1 MKWFIDPDHNDP
13 HTTLWVLSSSERNI
27 QKRLAKVQ
35 VFKNKTACYWF
46 LPNSKGVEANSEERA
61 KQLAFEEVVRCM
73 APVSAKSMAVVRA
86 PFEINRL
93 KLCGSWIPR
102 LRSFRTSALFY
113 SLFELFKFDGEGF
126 LLFTLCIW
134 YRAFQIQ
141 FAFPAR
147 WIKKG
152 VVRRL
157 PKHQLLTIRERL
169 K

>member
-1 MKWFIDPDHNDP
+1 MKWFVDPDYKDP
-13 HTTLWVLSSSERNI
+13 HTTVWVLSSSDRNI
-27 QKRLAKVQ
+27 YRRLARVQ
-35 VFKNKTACYWF
+35 VFKNQTACYWF
-46 LPNSKGVEANSEERA
+46 HDNWIAVATTSEERA

-73 APVSAKSMAVVRA
+73 APVPAKSMAVVRA

-93 KLCGSWIPR
+93 KLCGSLMPR
-102 LRSFRTSALFY
+102 LRSFRTPALFY
-113 SLFELFKFDGEGF
+113 TLFELFKFDGEGF

-134 YRAFQIQ
+134 YRAFQVQ

-152 VVRRL
+152 IVRRL
-157 PKHQLLTIRERL
+157 PRRQLLTIREPI